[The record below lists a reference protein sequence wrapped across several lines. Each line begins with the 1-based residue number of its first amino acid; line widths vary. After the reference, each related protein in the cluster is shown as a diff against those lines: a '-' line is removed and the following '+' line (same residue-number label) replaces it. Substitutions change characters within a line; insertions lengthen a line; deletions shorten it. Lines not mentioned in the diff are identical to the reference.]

1 MHKFGWA
8 PSRVRFGQR
17 ADRRVGLGQ
26 RKGVTM
32 NVDVVAELLHKHPF
46 VEDLDQHHI
55 EKLAEM
61 ASEVDYERDQVIFRE
76 GDECNLFYLILS
88 GKVALEIAAPPRT
101 IRVQTLNGG
110 DEMGWS
116 SVLMQE
122 RLFQA
127 RALEPVRLLAF
138 DGVRLHEVCKQ
149 DSSFGYELMYRFLR
163 VVSRRLQATRF
174 QLLDMYAPAAKLSR
188 V

>member
-1 MHKFGWA
+1 
-8 PSRVRFGQR
+8 
-17 ADRRVGLGQ
+17 
-26 RKGVTM
+26 M

-46 VEDLDQHHI
+46 VEDLDRRHV
-55 EKLAEM
+55 EMLADM
-61 ASEVDYERDQVIFRE
+61 ATEVGYDKNQIIFRE
-76 GDECNLFYLILS
+76 GDECGLFYLILS
-88 GKVALEIAAPPRT
+88 GRVALEITAPGRT

-127 RALEPVRLLAF
+127 RALEPVRLLAL
-138 DGVRLHEVCKQ
+138 DGVHLHEVCKQ
-149 DSSFGYELMYRFLR
+149 DPDFGYELMYRMLR

-174 QLLDMYAPAAKLSR
+174 QLMDVYAPAAKAAR
-188 V
+188 A

>member
-1 MHKFGWA
+1 
-8 PSRVRFGQR
+8 
-17 ADRRVGLGQ
+17 
-26 RKGVTM
+26 M

-46 VEDLDQHHI
+46 VEDLDQRHI
-55 EKLAEM
+55 ELLADM
-61 ASEVDYERDQVIFRE
+61 ASEVSYAKDQIIFRE
-76 GDECNLFYLILS
+76 GDECGLFYLVLS
-88 GKVALEIAAPPRT
+88 GRVALEITSPGRT
-101 IRVQTLNGG
+101 VRVQTLSGG

-127 RALEPVRLLAF
+127 RALEPVRLLAL
-138 DGVRLHEVCKQ
+138 DGMRLHEACQHDPV
-149 DSSFGYELMYRFLR
+149 FGYELMYRLLR

-174 QLLDMYAPAAKLSR
+174 QLMDVYAPAAKPTH